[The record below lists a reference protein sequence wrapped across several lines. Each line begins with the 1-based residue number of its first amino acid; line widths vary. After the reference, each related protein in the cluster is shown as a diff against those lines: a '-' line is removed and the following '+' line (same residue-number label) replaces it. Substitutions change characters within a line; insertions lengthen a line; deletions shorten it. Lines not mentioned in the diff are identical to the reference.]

1 MNPTN
6 PAHPRRMA
14 STIKSLA
21 DLPEYIISTFIPS
34 AQPLMA
40 RYPRALRL
48 LSVLFAIYYLS
59 PIAKFR
65 VIWDQIS
72 TFIISEVSVSSEED
86 LFEFA
91 SQWIADQRTI
101 RADHSLTAMSSSLSS
116 SSMRR
121 QRHAADPDLESIREP
136 VKAAKIR
143 YEQSQG
149 LQIFIH
155 KRRIYFFSRT
165 FGEFLLFAFCF
176 LLFGIVGKSLYNQ
189 LVVLRR
195 LL

>member
-1 MNPTN
+1 MNSTN
-6 PAHPRRMA
+6 PAHPRRVA

-59 PIAKFR
+59 PIAQLR
-65 VIWDQIS
+65 VIWGQIS

-91 SQWIADQRTI
+91 SHWIADQRTI

-149 LQIFIH
+149 LQIFVH

-165 FGEFLLFAFCF
+165 FGEFLR
-176 LLFGIVGKSLYNQ
+176 LLFVIVGKSLYGH
-189 LVVLRR
+189 
-195 LL
+195 LLLIRPR

>member
-1 MNPTN
+1 MDPNNAT
-6 PAHPRRMA
+6 HPRRVA

-59 PIAKFR
+59 PIAQLR

-91 SQWIADQRTI
+91 SNWIADQRTI
-101 RADHSLTAMSSSLSS
+101 RADHSLTAISSSLSS
-116 SSMRR
+116 GMMRR
-121 QRHAADPDLESIREP
+121 QRIAADSDLETLREP
-136 VKAAKIR
+136 VRAAKIR

-149 LQIFIH
+149 LQILVH
-155 KRRIYFFSRT
+155 KRRVFFFSRT
-165 FGEFLLFAFCF
+165 FGESPLLRFTIFRKIF
-176 LLFGIVGKSLYNQ
+176 V
-189 LVVLRR
+189 
-195 LL
+195 